1 MDKISFASG
10 SLGSVPVLER
20 VLKES
25 ISQVDLRMLLGYAD
39 PLGLPELRKQIAE
52 LYGNGFTEENVMIT
66 SSAQQALGIVF
77 DYLAGEG
84 RTNIFVQEPA
94 YFGIFRIFRKH
105 QDAQLMPFE
114 DLSTIE
120 DSLRTSENG
129 IVYLT
134 SNYHNPTGETLSP
147 ERKTKLA
154 GIAKESGLVVVE
166 DNPYDFLYFD
176 EERPQNIFALA
187 PQNTIYVS
195 GFSKILGPG
204 LRVGYVIAD
213 KETITKLKSGKISDD
228 IFTSTLGQQVCSQAL
243 RQSDYLAKLRRYFKG
258 KRDFALSCL
267 EEQFEAEEEFVWNK
281 PEGGIF
287 ILGKFIDSVDGKEVA
302 RIAED
307 KYGLTLEKDKY
318 TYNNGKSRNTTRIN
332 FVQNP
337 DDVLREGVVRLY
349 KAFREVKN
357 ARPVE

>member
-20 VLKES
+20 VLKEG
-25 ISQVDLRMLLGYAD
+25 IAKVDARTLLGYAD
-39 PLGLPELRKQIAE
+39 PSGLPELRKQITE
-52 LYGNGFTEENVMIT
+52 LYGNGLTEENVMVT
-66 SSAQQALGIVF
+66 SSAQQALGIVL
-77 DYLAGEG
+77 DNLVTE
-84 RTNIFVQEPA
+84 RRNEVFVQEPA
-94 YFGIFRIFRKH
+94 YFGILRILRKH
-105 QDAQLMPFE
+105 QDARVIPFE
-114 DLSTIE
+114 DLGTIE
-120 DSLRTSENG
+120 SRLRTSDLG

-134 SNYHNPTGETLSP
+134 SNYHNPTGETLSL
-147 ERKTKLA
+147 ERKTELA

-166 DNPYDFLYFD
+166 DNPHDFLYFG

-213 KETITKLKSGKISDD
+213 KETIEKLKSGKISQD

-243 RQSDYLAKLRRYFKG
+243 KQSEYLAELRGYFRR
-258 KRDFALSCL
+258 KRDFALSRL
-267 EEQFEAEEEFVWNK
+267 EEQFETEDGFVWNK
-281 PEGGIF
+281 PDGGIF
-287 ILGKFIDSVDGKEVA
+287 ILGQFTDGVNSNEVA

-307 KYGLTLEKDKY
+307 KYGLMLEKDKY
-318 TYNNGKSRNTTRIN
+318 TYSNGRSRNTTRIN

-337 DDVLREGVVRLY
+337 DDMLREGIVRLY
-349 KAFREVKN
+349 KAFEEVKN
-357 ARPVE
+357 GS